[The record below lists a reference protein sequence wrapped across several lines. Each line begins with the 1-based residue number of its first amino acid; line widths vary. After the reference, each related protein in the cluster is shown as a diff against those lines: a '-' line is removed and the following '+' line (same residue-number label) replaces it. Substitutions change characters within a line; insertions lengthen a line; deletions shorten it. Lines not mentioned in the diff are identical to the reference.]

1 MNKKSKKT
9 LKDAF
14 NIPEPNRKE
23 QFFNS
28 LEIRQPKKLP
38 AHIPMYVSAVAA
50 AVLVIGV
57 WGGVKNLPYFNPPEI
72 TDTPVYSR
80 KTSATDVFTENSD
93 IQTTAVSV
101 TGKNTDS
108 TSVTGTATENITG
121 NSETVT
127 TITETEDNI
136 SPESTE
142 GLRTTDGLSG
152 STAENRHINSEK
164 TTTAQTTCRTATKT
178 NTTTTRTVTTVTRQ
192 SQYVTT
198 KSTAA
203 QTHTTVSQTTTD
215 DTVNVIDTV
224 PQTTATTYD
233 YGFDPPPCTEPP
245 TPSVDAPHDYTVKP
259 PVRYYPDDNAID
271 INDLTSNDA
280 TAPSHPSTGGQT
292 CVDDVSWKDL
302 AENSDLIVIATVE
315 EIIYTGID
323 GRPYTQEDIEISEV
337 IKGDI
342 PEKSRISVYGRGGY
356 IPAVDYKEIQI
367 EFITEN
373 NYTLFD
379 NAGNRTNTENGDTYL
394 YFIKKSNSP
403 FPDGSYILTGLNNI
417 SKFSYTDGCYEN
429 LNNSQLSL
437 TLNALYSYLN

>member
-38 AHIPMYVSAVAA
+38 AHIPMYVSAVAT

-57 WGGVKNLPYFNPPEI
+57 WGGVKNLPYFDPPEI

-80 KTSATDVFTENSD
+80 TASATDVFTENSN
-93 IQTTAVSV
+93 IQTTVVSV
-101 TGKNTDS
+101 TGKSTDG

-127 TITETEDNI
+127 TVTETEDNN
-136 SPESTE
+136 PA
-142 GLRTTDGLSG
+142 GLHTTDGLSG
-152 STAENRHINSEK
+152 STAENRHTTNEK
-164 TTTAQTTCRTATKT
+164 TTTAQTTRRTATKT
-178 NTTTTRTVTTVTRQ
+178 NTTTTHTVTTVTGQ

-198 KSTAA
+198 KSTAN
-203 QTHTTVSQTTTD
+203 QTHTTVSQTTIND
-215 DTVNVIDTV
+215 EVNVIDTV
-224 PQTTATTYD
+224 PQTTATYD
-233 YGFDPPPCTEPP
+233 YGFDPPPCTEPSNDDP
-245 TPSVDAPHDYTVKP
+245 PDYTVKP
-259 PVRYYPDDNAID
+259 PVRYYPDDISID
-271 INDLTSNDA
+271 INDCLSNDV
-280 TAPSHPSTGGQT
+280 TVPTHPSSGAQT
-292 CVDDVSWKDL
+292 DANKCSWKDL

-323 GRPYTQEDIEISEV
+323 GRPYTQEDIKISEV

-342 PEKSRISVYGRGGY
+342 PEKSKISVYGRGGY
-356 IPAVDYKEIQI
+356 IPAVDYGEILADW
-367 EFITEN
+367 ITEN
-373 NYTLFD
+373 NYMLFD
-379 NAGNRTNTENGDTYL
+379 PAGNMTATETGGKYI
-394 YFIKKSNSP
+394 YFIRKSSSP

-417 SKFSYTDGCYEN
+417 SKFIYTDGSYMN
-429 LNNSQLSL
+429 LNDSRITF
-437 TLNALYSYLN
+437 TLNELYSYLN